1 MMLEENK
8 TLEKLEAILKKLIAS
23 NTELTMATITTI
35 EGLPILSVLPRKSN
49 ETIISAMVATLLSLS
64 ERTVAEMEIGI
75 FNQLSIQG
83 VDGSLLVFDAEVA
96 VLAVSTTA
104 KAQLGLIIFE
114 CERTALEIAN
124 ILKE

>member
-83 VDGSLLVFDAEVA
+83 IDGSLLVFDAEVA

-114 CERTALEIAN
+114 CERAALEIAN